1 MRAILVADDD
11 IDIPHLLEDLR
22 RKLGI
27 AACDSNDGIRMRA
40 ADAAHHLARFSVTD
54 AGDRAGIDDID
65 IRVIALCRAVPV
77 PDKRVRIA
85 SLSYWFTLQPSVMK
99 DTVFFCDNF
108 FCSMAS
114 IIA

>member
-1 MRAILVADDD
+1 MRAILMADDD

-27 AACDSNDGIRMRA
+27 AACDGNDGIRMRA

-77 PDKRVRIA
+77 PDEKGTHRV
-85 SLSYWFTLQPSVMK
+85 
-99 DTVFFCDNF
+99 TVILVHLAAKCDEGHGF
-108 FCSMAS
+108 LL
-114 IIA
+114 